1 MSIILDYGCGNSGC
15 YWTEDYDTPTEQ
27 NFGSKD
33 RGNTFILNC
42 CLFILLINGFI
53 YCCINISSEKNI
65 KRDNFLKCVYLT
77 TCIYIFGYITL
88 LYYRDTIIQRSVC
101 EYNYYCEI
109 VNNTL
114 MSYKYYY
121 LTDAEECLDYLELS
135 DLYFD
140 NNYDKPHYIN
150 NNCETSEYG
159 CCRINNRCEFSFITV
174 NDSDI
179 HRNPTEIYNN
189 YLNANRYTGYATIS
203 VYKENEEGSNCP
215 TMKTIILD
223 YVNNVKIHYIYI
235 SVVIYVLIIILIS
248 YIIYCYLDNEYFGI
262 NDTDLERGEMKSR
275 EMKST
280 EMKPLKSILKKG
292 DNGQSE
298 EKVTL
303 KGGT

>member
-1 MSIILDYGCGNSGC
+1 MSIILDYGCGNDGC

-27 NFGSKD
+27 DFGSKD

-42 CLFILLINGFI
+42 CLLILLINGFI

-121 LTDAEECLDYLELS
+121 LTDTEECLNYLELS

-140 NNYDKPHYIN
+140 NNYDKPDYIN
-150 NNCETSEYG
+150 NYCGTSEYG
-159 CCRINNRCEFSFITV
+159 CCRINNRCEFSFTTV
-174 NDSDI
+174 DL
-179 HRNPTEIYNN
+179 HEYHTNPTEIYNN
-189 YLNANRYTGYATIS
+189 FLNANRYTGYASIS

-223 YVNNVKIHYIYI
+223 YVNNIKIHYIYI
-235 SVVIYVLIIILIS
+235 SVVIYLLIIILIS
-248 YIIYCYLDNEYFGI
+248 YIIYCYLDNEYFGL
-262 NDTDLERGEMKSR
+262 NDLEQTDLERGNR
-275 EMKST
+275 
-280 EMKPLKSILKKG
+280 KPKSILRNGKSSKG
-292 DNGQSE
+292 NKSSNGKSE
-298 EKVTL
+298 EMVTL
-303 KGGT
+303 KGGA